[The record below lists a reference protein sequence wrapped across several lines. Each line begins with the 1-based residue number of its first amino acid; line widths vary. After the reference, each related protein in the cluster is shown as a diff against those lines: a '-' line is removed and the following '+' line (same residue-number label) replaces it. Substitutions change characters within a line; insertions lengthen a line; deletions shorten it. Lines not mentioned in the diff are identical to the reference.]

1 MNLMYIQTLLG
12 SYAISRTKNLNIIKR
27 ETGHSPK
34 TKRTREKA
42 FSVKCNTESINKIKK
57 NKIMEISN
65 QRETTQK
72 ATLTIQQIYIYIYIY
87 YSLIAVAYVHSTFY
101 MIYDRYCT

>member
-1 MNLMYIQTLLG
+1 
-12 SYAISRTKNLNIIKR
+12 
-27 ETGHSPK
+27 
-34 TKRTREKA
+34 
-42 FSVKCNTESINKIKK
+42 
-57 NKIMEISN
+57 MEISN

-72 ATLTIQQIYIYIYIY
+72 ATLTIQQIYVYIYIY